1 MLAICSPDDLRRA
14 LATIPVPTL
23 VFDAAALAV
32 PGLSLELELESV
44 LVTNAAAVTAFDQ
57 IPGLSA
63 AILAVGRRCLATRA
77 PATAPIHAH
86 SQTQNRLSSLV
97 ATPLYDLAGTVPR
110 IMVSALFQD
119 HESPPSL
126 SPAPESIS
134 PPTLADSESRLQGIL
149 DTMVDA
155 VITIDQTGIIRS
167 FNTAAERIFGMPATE
182 AIGTPVAC
190 VIPEPDQSRHQGFI
204 DRYLATGIPRI
215 IGIGREVR
223 GQRRNG
229 DAVDLELSVSMV
241 TIGNE
246 RLFTG
251 VLRDITQRKRT
262 EAEQRATERR
272 YRSIVET
279 ALEGIWT
286 LDAEGRTTFT
296 NRSMAE
302 MIGYTP
308 DEMLG
313 RSLLEFVDEEARID
327 AGRFLARRRL
337 GIAERFDFRF
347 RRRDDA
353 DLWTLVSTVPLV
365 CDHGR
370 YIGALIMVTD
380 ITQRRRVENEESR
393 SRQLLRDAVEAISEG
408 FTLYDSDDRL
418 VLCNEKYRQLHAL
431 SRDLMVPGV
440 RFEDVIR
447 IGAERGQYA
456 DAIGRVDAWVAQQL
470 AARRARGRTLEES
483 GDPRPGAYRP
493 EDRMVELR
501 LGDGRWLRVSDHP
514 TRDGGIV
521 GIRTDITAQKQAMA
535 AMAESEQRFRL
546 LADNAADLVSLQSP
560 TGELLYLSP
569 SCQRILGH
577 PPEALLGRSF
587 YDLVDASDEARVRR
601 AHSEALTHRQVQS
614 VSYRITHKTGFSV
627 WLETTVAMID
637 AGHLFSGTALV
648 TSSRDVTERVQY
660 EQELR
665 DAQEQLARQAAAT
678 LTLAEDLDRSRE
690 RFDLAVSGTNDGIW
704 DWDLRTDTIYFS
716 PVWFNI
722 LGYEADELP
731 LTATTWTDNIHPDD
745 LMAAYRHIQDHLD
758 GKTDLY
764 IHPHR
769 LRHKRGDFIWVEAK
783 GKAVK
788 TADGHP
794 YRLVGTITNIEDK
807 KRQEADLRRAKT
819 EAEAAARTKSE
830 FLAAM
835 SHEIRT
841 PMNGIIGMTELLL
854 DTALTPEQHQFAQAV
869 STSATALLT
878 IINDILDIS
887 KLEAGR
893 MTIEELPIDLSR
905 LLSEVIEPLRPRARE
920 KGIEISLF
928 VAPEFDQ
935 PVLGDPTRL
944 RQILVNLTA
953 NAIKFTEKGHVA
965 IEVIPSSLGVDS
977 SRPHEIYFEISD
989 TGIGIPQAA
998 LDRLFGKFEQVDSSI
1013 TRRYGGA
1020 GLGLAISR
1028 QLATLMGGTITV
1040 DSVVNQGSS
1049 FRVTLPLKRIA
1060 DEQHAPN
1067 PPLALLNGRRILV
1080 IDPPPL
1086 RRRVLI
1092 RHLESLGLSVR
1103 IGHFGPPQ
1111 SESEAGSD
1119 RDEAEFDAV
1128 IIDTDGT
1135 ENGAGDGTPSGLPTT
1150 TPPIPPECP
1159 ILCLIPWRFDGN
1171 TSRPPSDAG
1180 RTHPHPWLRVHKT
1193 VQPRSRSETD
1203 DVPLSWAAGIRDPHS
1218 PRGSSPCETCETPC
1232 RLLFAVKPIRRSGLR
1247 ACLARLFEGP
1257 LTDDPIASCPA
1268 LTFAPSPSA
1277 TSPQTLAVAAP
1288 RPTTA
1293 EPTGP
1298 LLLLAEDNRT
1308 NQLFAMALLQGAGYR
1323 VDLAED
1329 GVQAVALAQ
1338 SRDYAAVLMDLQMP
1352 TMDGME
1358 AAQRIRALNGPRAE
1372 VPIIALT
1379 AHAMPQTRI
1388 ECLEA
1393 GMNDY
1398 LAKPINR
1405 AELITMMAHWAPNQ
1419 TGIEVKETI
1428 DEPDLLESSSD
1439 DAVVIDEEQ
1448 LNELL
1453 TAVRPTE
1460 VRAIITC
1467 FLNDISARIDRLDQ
1481 AVARQDLRAMTAE
1494 AHDLSST
1501 AGSFGAT
1508 AVMRL
1513 AVQLEIMG
1521 RESELEKGLAHYP
1534 ALSKATR
1541 ALIATMEA
1549 RFADLR
1555 TEPKPSKES

>member
-1 MLAICSPDDLRRA
+1 MLAICSLDDLRRA
-14 LATIPVPTL
+14 LAAIPSPAL
-23 VFDAAALAV
+23 VFDATTLAV
-32 PGLSLELELESV
+32 PGLESV
-44 LVTNAAAVTAFDQ
+44 LAVNVAAKAAFEQ
-57 IPGLSA
+57 IPELSA
-63 AILAVGRRCLATRA
+63 AIPAIGRRCLVTQT
-77 PATAPIHAH
+77 PATAPLHARNQA
-86 SQTQNRLSSLV
+86 SNRLSSLV
-97 ATPLYDLAGTVPR
+97 ATPLYDLSGHFTR
-110 IMVSALFQD
+110 IMVTALFQD
-119 HESPPSL
+119 HETVPDPGL
-126 SPAPESIS
+126 NPAPESTL
-134 PPTLADSESRLQGIL
+134 PPTLTDSEGRLQVIL
-149 DTMVDA
+149 DTMVDG
-155 VITIDQTGIIRS
+155 VITIDQTGIIRT
-167 FNTAAERIFGMPATE
+167 FNKAAEQIFGMSATE
-182 AIGTPVAC
+182 AIGTPVTC

-229 DAVDLELSVSMV
+229 DPVDLELSVSMV
-241 TIGNE
+241 TIGQE

-251 VLRDITQRKRT
+251 VLRDITERKRA

-279 ALEGIWT
+279 ALEGIWA
-286 LDAEGRTTFT
+286 LDADGRTTFS
-296 NRSMAE
+296 NRSMTE
-302 MIGYTP
+302 MIGYTS

-313 RSLLEFVDEEARID
+313 RSFLEFVDEEARVD

-347 RRRDDA
+347 RRRDGA

-365 CDHGR
+365 CDRGR
-370 YIGALIMVTD
+370 YVGALIMITD

-408 FTLYDSDDRL
+408 FTLYDNDDRL

-431 SRDLMVPGV
+431 SRDLMVPGA

-483 GDPRPGAYRP
+483 GDPRPDAYRS
-493 EDRMVELR
+493 EDQMVELR
-501 LGDGRWLRVSDHP
+501 LGDGRWIRISDHP

-521 GIRTDITAQKQAMA
+521 GIRTDITTQKQAMA
-535 AMAESEQRFRL
+535 ALAESEQRFRL

-560 TGELLYLSP
+560 AGELLYLSP

-577 PPEALLGRSF
+577 PPEALLGQSF

-601 AHSEALTHRQVQS
+601 AHSEALACRQVQS
-614 VSYRITHKTGFSV
+614 VSYRITHKTGFPV
-627 WLETTVAMID
+627 WLETTVAVID
-637 AGHLFSGTALV
+637 AGRLFSGTALV
-648 TSSRDVTERVQY
+648 TSSRDVTERVRY

-731 LTATTWTDNIHPDD
+731 LTAATWTDNIHPDD

-758 GKTDLY
+758 GKTELY

-788 TADGHP
+788 TAEGSP

-854 DTALTPEQHQFAQAV
+854 DTPLTPEQHQFAQAV

-920 KGIEISLF
+920 KGIEISL
-928 VAPEFDQ
+928 VIAPVFDR

-944 RQILVNLTA
+944 RQILVNLAA

-965 IEVIPSSLGVDS
+965 IEVTS
-977 SRPHEIYFEISD
+977 SRPGESRFEVSD

-1049 FRVTLPLKRIA
+1049 FCVTLPLKPIIG
-1060 DEQHAPN
+1060 DEHAPN
-1067 PPLALLNGRRILV
+1067 SPPALLNGRTILV
-1080 IDPPPL
+1080 IDPSPL

-1103 IGHFGPPQ
+1103 IGHVGPPQ
-1111 SESEAGSD
+1111 SESEAASD
-1119 RDEAEFDAV
+1119 HDEARFDAV
-1128 IIDTDGT
+1128 IIDTDTGT
-1135 ENGAGDGTPSGLPTT
+1135 DTGTNDGPLAAAPGNLPTT
-1150 TPPIPPECP
+1150 TPPISPECP
-1159 ILCLIPWRFDGN
+1159 ILRLSD
-1171 TSRPPSDAG
+1171 RP
-1180 RTHPHPWLRVHKT
+1180 
-1193 VQPRSRSETD
+1193 
-1203 DVPLSWAAGIRDPHS
+1203 
-1218 PRGSSPCETCETPC
+1218 SPCETCETPC
-1232 RLLFAVKPIRRSGLR
+1232 RRLFAVKPIRRGGLM
-1247 ACLARLFEGP
+1247 ACLVRLFEGP
-1257 LTDDPIASCPA
+1257 LTTDPIASCPA
-1268 LTFAPSPSA
+1268 LTFAPPPSGATPRPPLAAA
-1277 TSPQTLAVAAP
+1277 TSHP
-1288 RPTTA
+1288 TA

-1308 NQLFAMALLQGAGYR
+1308 NQLFALALLQGAGYR

-1329 GVQAVALAQ
+1329 GVQAVALAG
-1338 SRDYAAVLMDLQMP
+1338 SRDYAVVLMDLQMP

-1358 AAQRIRALNGPRAE
+1358 ATQRIRALNGPRAE

-1388 ECLEA
+1388 ECLDA

-1419 TGIEVKETI
+1419 TATEAEETTN
-1428 DEPDLLESSSD
+1428 EPGLSESSPD

-1508 AVMRL
+1508 AVMGL

-1521 RESELEKGLAHYP
+1521 RENELEKGLAHYP

-1555 TEPKPSKES
+1555 TEPKPPKKP